1 MGKTQIESKLEV
13 ELKKRIKSELQIV
26 YILSRIRKLLEI
38 ENLKSKYPVLNFYCN
53 WSLHS
58 EITKTD
64 GKKINTI
71 LKEFIERPEKRYILS
86 LHYQFRKELTNFL
99 KDKELPV
106 LSDSQLNNFNFQL
119 GKVISD
125 TPIEV
130 MIGTRYRIIFKEPQN
145 SQESGLSITSV
156 VE

>member
-1 MGKTQIESKLEV
+1 MGKNQIESKLEA
-13 ELKKRIKSELQIV
+13 ELKKKIKSELQVV

-38 ENLKSKYPVLNFYCN
+38 ENLKGKYPVLNFYCN

-71 LKEFIERPEKRYILS
+71 LKEFIEKPEKRYMLS
-86 LHYQFRKELTNFL
+86 LHNQFRKELTKFL
-99 KDKELPV
+99 RDKELPI
-106 LSDSQLNNFNFQL
+106 LSDSQLSNFNFQL

-130 MIGTRYRIIFKEPQN
+130 IIGTRHRIVFKDPQN
-145 SQESGLSITSV
+145 SQESGLSIINV